1 MQAIIL
7 AGGLGERLR
16 PFTLDRPKTMVEVG
30 GVPILAYQLAW
41 LRASG
46 VDRFIISCGYRHDVI
61 QDHFGNGERV
71 GVHIEYAIERE
82 KLGTGGGLKLA
93 LGAADTSEP
102 FIIGT
107 NGDILTDMDIE
118 SLASLHRSHGN
129 LATISL
135 TQLQSPYGIVDSNE
149 ADKVTAFHEKPLLP
163 FWLSAGVYAL
173 SPAIR
178 ELLPDKGDHERSTF
192 PQIAQ
197 EGKLGAYKTTAYWR
211 AIDTAKDLS
220 EAESDLAENPLPH
233 V

>member
-16 PFTLDRPKTMVEVG
+16 PFTLDRPKTMVEVAG
-30 GVPILAYQLAW
+30 APILAYQLAW

-61 QDHFGNGERV
+61 QDCFGNGEQL
-71 GVHIEYAIERE
+71 GVKIEYAIEQE

-93 LGAADTSEP
+93 LGIANSAEP
-102 FIIGT
+102 FILAT
-107 NGDILTDMDIE
+107 NGDILTGVDIE
-118 SLASLHRSHGN
+118 DLVRIHRADEN
-129 LATISL
+129 LATIVL
-135 TQLQSPYGIVDSNE
+135 TQLQSPYGIVESNE
-149 ADKVTAFHEKPLLP
+149 ASKVTAFREKPLLP

-178 ELLPDKGDHERSTF
+178 ELLPERGDHERSTF
-192 PQIAQ
+192 PQIARA
-197 EGKLGAYKTTAYWR
+197 GKLGAHKATTYWR

-220 EAESDLAENPLPH
+220 EAETELDTHPLPH

>member
-16 PFTLDRPKTMVEVG
+16 PFTADRPKTMVEVG
-30 GVPILAYQLAW
+30 GAPILAYQLAW
-41 LRASG
+41 LRAAG

-61 QDHFGNGERV
+61 QAHFGDGQQF
-71 GVHIEYAIERE
+71 GVRIEYAIERE

-93 LGAADTSEP
+93 LGGADPAEP
-102 FIIGT
+102 FVLAT
-107 NGDILTDMDIE
+107 NGDILTDLDVAAIVN
-118 SLASLHRSHGN
+118 LHQADEN
-129 LATISL
+129 LATITL
-135 TQLQSPYGIVDSNE
+135 TQLQSPYGIVESNE
-149 ADKVTAFHEKPLLP
+149 ARKVTAFREKPLLP
-163 FWLSAGVYAL
+163 YWLSAGVYAL

-192 PQIAQ
+192 PEIAGQ
-197 EGKLGAYKTTAYWR
+197 GKLGALKATAYWR

-220 EAESDLAENPLPH
+220 EAEHELAEKPLPH

>member
-30 GVPILAYQLAW
+30 GAPILAYQLAW

-61 QDHFGNGERV
+61 QDCFGDGAQL
-71 GVHIEYAIERE
+71 GVRIEYAIERE

-93 LGAADTSEP
+93 LGFADPAEP
-102 FIIGT
+102 FVLAT
-107 NGDILTDMDIE
+107 NGDILTDLDVAAIVN
-118 SLASLHRSHGN
+118 LHQTDAN
-129 LATISL
+129 LATITL
-135 TQLQSPYGIVDSNE
+135 TQLQSPYGIVESNE
-149 ADKVTAFHEKPLLP
+149 ARKVTAFREKPLLP
-163 FWLSAGVYAL
+163 YWLSAGVYAL

-178 ELLPDKGDHERSTF
+178 DLLPDKGDHERSTF
-192 PQIAQ
+192 PEIARA
-197 EGKLGAYKTTAYWR
+197 GKLGALKSTAYWR

-220 EAESDLAENPLPH
+220 EAEHELAEMPLPH

>member
-16 PFTLDRPKTMVEVG
+16 PFTLDRPKTMVRVAG
-30 GVPILAYQLAW
+30 APILAYQLAW
-41 LRASG
+41 LKASG

-61 QDHFGNGERV
+61 QEHFGDGARF
-71 GVHIEYAIERE
+71 GVRIEYAIERE

-93 LGAADTSEP
+93 LGFADTTEP
-102 FIIGT
+102 LILAT
-107 NGDILTDMDIE
+107 NGDILTDMDI
-118 SLASLHRSHGN
+118 ASIVDIHQADEN
-129 LATISL
+129 TATIAL
-135 TQLQSPYGIVDSNE
+135 TQLQSPYGIGESNE
-149 ADKVTAFHEKPLLP
+149 ARKVTAFREKPLLP

-178 ELLPDKGDHERSTF
+178 ALLPDKGDHERSTF
-192 PQIAQ
+192 PQIARD
-197 EGKLGAYKTTAYWR
+197 GKLGAYQATAYWR

-220 EAESDLAENPLPH
+220 EAENELAAHPLPH

>member
-30 GVPILAYQLAW
+30 GAPILAYQLAW

-61 QDHFGNGERV
+61 QDCFGDGGRF
-71 GVHIEYAIERE
+71 GVRIEYAIERE

-93 LGAADTSEP
+93 LGAADASEP
-102 FIIGT
+102 FILAT
-107 NGDILTDMDIE
+107 NGDILTDMDI
-118 SLASLHRSHGN
+118 ASMVGLHQTHGN

-135 TQLQSPYGIVDSNE
+135 TQLQSPYGIVD
-149 ADKVTAFHEKPLLP
+149 ADADAKVTAFHEKPLLP

-192 PQIAQ
+192 PQIAR
-197 EGKLGAYKTTAYWR
+197 EGRLGAYKTTAYWR

-220 EAESDLAENPLPH
+220 EAEDDLAGNPLPH

>member
-16 PFTLDRPKTMVEVG
+16 PFTSDRPKTMVEVG
-30 GVPILAYQLAW
+30 GAPILAYQLAW

-46 VDRFIISCGYRHDVI
+46 VDRFVISCGYRHDVI
-61 QDHFGNGERV
+61 EDRFGNGEAL
-71 GVHIEYAIERE
+71 GVQIEYAIERE

-93 LGAADTSEP
+93 LGAADLNEP
-102 FIIGT
+102 YILAT
-107 NGDILTDMDIE
+107 NGDILTDMDV
-118 SLASLHRSHGN
+118 ASIIDLHVSADN

-135 TQLQSPYGIVDSNE
+135 TQLQSPYGIVDSDE
-149 ADKVTAFHEKPLLP
+149 AHRVTAFHEKPLLP

-178 ELLPDKGDHERSTF
+178 ALLPDKGDHERSTF

-197 EGKLGAYKTTAYWR
+197 DGRLGAYKSLAHWR

-220 EAESDLAENPLPH
+220 EAETELAEHPLPH